1 MDYTDGFPWLKWSRH
16 FKGETSVRI
25 KIIEPYNLMSTVLT
39 VSLWLG
45 NNDYDT
51 VKKCTEPVFK
61 QLKDL

>member
-16 FKGETSVRI
+16 FTRETSVRI

-51 VKKCTEPVFK
+51 VKCTEPVFK